1 VSPTIDQ
8 SPLYRMANPRSIA
21 FFGASNNV
29 GAMGTSLLAS
39 VRALGF
45 PGTIYPVHPQEKEVQ
60 GLRAYP
66 SVLDLPEIPDLA
78 VLVLPGR
85 IVGQTLEDCGRKG
98 LKQAIVI
105 SGGFREV
112 GGEGV
117 RLEQELVQTIRRHG
131 LRLLGPNCIGVANPH
146 QHLNTTFF
154 PHEGEPGFIGLASQ
168 SGSFIT
174 QMFNPLARLGLGFST
189 AFSVGNEADLDIVDC
204 MEYLALC
211 PKTKVIGLYIE
222 GIKRGRAFL
231 ETARSISPLKP
242 IVALYVGGSET
253 GKRAGFSHT
262 GAMAGPDDL
271 YDGMFRQAGVIRA
284 DSITELF
291 DFCWVLGSSPRPRG
305 RRVIIL
311 TNSGGPGAA
320 AADACGRAG
329 LELPALSPVTAQK
342 VASFI
347 PGTGSVNNPVDM
359 TFSKNPMALFSEIPQ
374 ALLEED
380 KADAL
385 LVYFL
390 TSTKIV
396 KRSLR
401 FLGVAE
407 DRLVE
412 ESLKVIDEQCEALVN
427 VARKFDKPLIG
438 YTLRPLEE
446 PGIQGFLRRGLPVF
460 PGIRR
465 AVRAVQALA
474 AYSKL
479 RAGSAAE
486 LSDGNG
492 SEGSPKKRA
501 I

>member
-1 VSPTIDQ
+1 MLPNIEQ
-8 SPLYRMANPRSIA
+8 SPLYRIANPRTIA

-29 GAMGTSLLAS
+29 GSMGTNLLAS

-45 PGTIYPVHPQEKEVQ
+45 TGTIYPIHPQEKEVQ
-60 GLRAYP
+60 TLKAYP
-66 SVLDLPEIPDLA
+66 SVLDLPEVPDLA
-78 VLVLPGR
+78 VIVLPAR
-85 IVGQTLEDCGRKG
+85 LVAQTLEDCGRRG
-98 LKQAIVI
+98 LRRAIVI
-105 SGGFREV
+105 SGGFKEV

-117 RLEQELVQTIRRHG
+117 QMEKELVRTIRRHG

-146 QHLNTTFF
+146 HKLNTTFF
-154 PHEGEPGFIGLASQ
+154 PHEGEPGFIGLVSQ

-174 QMFNPLARLGLGFST
+174 QMFNPLATLGLGFST

-204 MEYLALC
+204 LEYLALC

-222 GIKRGRAFL
+222 GINRGRTFL
-231 ETARSISPLKP
+231 EAARSISPHKP

-262 GAMAGPDDL
+262 GALAGPDGL

-284 DSITELF
+284 ESITELF

-305 RRVIIL
+305 RRAIIL

-329 LELPALSPVTAQK
+329 LELPALSAETVQK
-342 VASFI
+342 LAPYM
-347 PGTGSVNNPVDM
+347 PGTGSINNPVDV
-359 TFSKNPMALFSEIPQ
+359 TFSKKPMALFSEIPQ
-374 ALLEED
+374 ALLEDE

-385 LVYFL
+385 LMYFL
-390 TSTKIV
+390 TSMDIV

-407 DRLVE
+407 DNLVE
-412 ESLKVIDEQCEALVN
+412 EGLKFIEKQCESLAET
-427 VARKFDKPLIG
+427 AKKFDKPLVG
-438 YTLRPLEE
+438 YTFRPLEE
-446 PGIQGFLRRGLPVF
+446 PGIQGLLRRGLPVF

-465 AVRAVQALA
+465 AVRAVQALV
-474 AYSKL
+474 AYSKF
-479 RAGSAAE
+479 RAGSAA
-486 LSDGNG
+486 G
-492 SEGSPKKRA
+492 SLEANPEVSRQKSA

>member
-1 VSPTIDQ
+1 
-8 SPLYRMANPRSIA
+8 L
-21 FFGASNNV
+21 GASNNV

-45 PGTIYPVHPQEKEVQ
+45 TGTIYPVHPQEKEVQ

-66 SVLDLPEIPDLA
+66 SVLDLPEVPDLA
-78 VLVLPGR
+78 VIVLPAR
-85 IVGQTLEDCGRKG
+85 LVAQALEDCGRKG
-98 LKQAIVI
+98 LRRAVVI

-112 GGEGV
+112 GGQGV
-117 RLEQELVQTIRRHG
+117 QMEKDLVQTIRRHG
-131 LRLLGPNCIGVANPH
+131 LRLLGPNCIGVTNPH
-146 QHLNTTFF
+146 HKLNTTFF

-204 MEYLALC
+204 LEYLALC
-211 PKTKVIGLYIE
+211 PRTKVIGLYIE

-231 ETARSISPLKP
+231 ETARSIAPRKP

-284 DSITELF
+284 ESITELF

-305 RRVIIL
+305 RQVIIL

-329 LELPALSPVTAQK
+329 FELPALSPATVQKLTAF
-342 VASFI
+342 V
-347 PGTGSVNNPVDM
+347 PGTSSLNNPVDL
-359 TFSKNPMALFSEIPQ
+359 TFSKNPSALFSEIPQ
-374 ALLEED
+374 ALFEED
-380 KADAL
+380 QADAL

-390 TSTKIV
+390 TSSEIV

-412 ESLKVIDEQCEALVN
+412 ESLKHIDGQCEALVN
-427 VARKFDKPLIG
+427 VARKFDKPLVG
-438 YTLRPLEE
+438 YTFRPLEE
-446 PGIQGFLRRGLPVF
+446 PGIRGFLRRGLPVF

-465 AVRAVQALA
+465 AVRALQALT
-474 AYSKL
+474 AYSKF
-479 RAGSAAE
+479 RAGLPAE
-486 LSDGNG
+486 
-492 SEGSPKKRA
+492 SPA
-501 I
+501 DTAS